1 LPKDVKI
8 DADKS
13 SAHTHTQPLPQKQTG
28 SAAALP
34 YLETAGLTCRS
45 APILGTRSNA
55 SLLKRKTIHGKPEVF
70 HPVSRFVHGCK
81 LLAIWQTRFLHEP
94 LRRPAADSLL
104 SRDKATIR

>member
-1 LPKDVKI
+1 LPLPKDVKI

-28 SAAALP
+28 SAAGLP

-55 SLLKRKTIHGKPEVF
+55 SLLKKTIRGKPEVF

-81 LLAIWQTRFLHEP
+81 LLAI
-94 LRRPAADSLL
+94 
-104 SRDKATIR
+104 